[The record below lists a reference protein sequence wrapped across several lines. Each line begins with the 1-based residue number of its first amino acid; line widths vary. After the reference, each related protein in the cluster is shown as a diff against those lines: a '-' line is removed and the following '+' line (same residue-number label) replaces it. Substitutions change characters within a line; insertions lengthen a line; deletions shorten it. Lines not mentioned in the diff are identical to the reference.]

1 MEDPKVFEE
10 VLIRELD
17 QERSMTRDAFI
28 ALPLT
33 VRVRY
38 LLTDSIRFRLRGSDV
53 ETRDALRS
61 I

>member
-1 MEDPKVFEE
+1 MGDPNVFDE
-10 VLIRELD
+10 VLIREFG
-17 QERSMTRDAFI
+17 QERTLPRDAFI

-33 VRVRY
+33 IRVRY
-38 LLTDSIRFRLRGSDV
+38 LLTDSIRFRLQGIEV